1 MHTKNQTEAQPWGRR
16 LLAVAILSFSLAS
29 VGNAVAAAEIK
40 IGGTGSALGA
50 MRMVGEAFNKQHP
63 DIRVVVLPSLGT
75 SGAIKAVPKGQ
86 LDVGL
91 SARPLSDDETKQGAV
106 SVEYARTPLVFAV
119 SPKSPIKALTLAQMA
134 DIYSGRMPEWT
145 GGAKTRPILRQ
156 AGDDTTRQL
165 RSMSKEMDAGLAI
178 AEQRPGL
185 PFATTD
191 QEAADHAESIPGA
204 IGVMTLSLILSE
216 GRDLRALTLDG
227 VDATV
232 ANATSGKYPH
242 VKRCFV
248 ITGREPSVEA
258 RLFLSFLESSAGR
271 EVLMRTG
278 HWVP

>member
-1 MHTKNQTEAQPWGRR
+1 MHTKNPTEAHSWGCRS
-16 LLAVAILSFSLAS
+16 LALAIFSFSLAFA
-29 VGNAVAAAEIK
+29 GNVFAAGEVR

-50 MRMVGEAFNKQHP
+50 MRMVGDAFNKQHP
-63 DIRVVVLPSLGT
+63 EIKVVVLSSLGT

-86 LDVGL
+86 LDMGL
-91 SARPLSDDETKQGAV
+91 SARPLSEEEGKLGAL

-119 SPKSPIKALTLAQMA
+119 APKSPIKALTLAQMA
-134 DIYSGRMPEWT
+134 DIYSGKTSEWA
-145 GGAKTRPILRQ
+145 GGATIRPILRQ

-165 RSMSKEMDAGLAI
+165 RAMSRDMDAGLTV

-191 QEAADHAESIPGA
+191 QETADQAESIPGA

-216 GRDLRALTLDG
+216 DRELRAVTIDG
-227 VDATV
+227 VDASV
-232 ANATSGKYPH
+232 ANARTGKYPH

-248 ITGREPSVEA
+248 ITRRDPSAET
-258 RLFLSFLESSAGR
+258 RLFMSFLESSAGR

-278 HWVP
+278 HWIP